1 MGGAGTQLESGSAS
15 MPGGDLLPRGFEGG
29 ALDAATEKH
38 LSVAVDIGGTFT
50 DLVAFDECTGEVRQ
64 SKALTTHGDLPEGVW
79 ECLRKAA
86 LTPRDALSI
95 VHGSTIAINIA
106 IEEKGAKTALVVTRG
121 TRDVYKIGR
130 QNRPEAYN
138 FNFKRPVPLV
148 PRSRT
153 FEAAERLSASGE
165 PLTALMPG
173 HIEEIVAAVRAS
185 GAAAV
190 AVCFLHA
197 YADPVH
203 EMALGRQLRAALPGV
218 YVSLSHEIVREY
230 REYER
235 TSTTVMNA
243 YIGPKT
249 SEYVGSMADRLAAED
264 FAGRFL
270 IMQSNGGVM
279 SPETAKK
286 LPVAMMESGPVG
298 GVIAAARVGARLG
311 IENLITFDM
320 GGTTAKT
327 SLIKDSEI
335 SVAQGYHIGGYAS
348 GHPVMFPVVDIIEV
362 GAGGGSIAW
371 IDEVGA
377 LKLGPRSAGSE
388 PGPVCYRRGGDAPTV
403 TDANVVLGRIG
414 VASFLGGEMP
424 LDAAAAR
431 RSLEQKLCG
440 PLGLSAIEA
449 AHGIVRIAAAKM
461 ALAVRGVSV
470 ERGYDPRDFAL
481 VAMGG
486 AGPVHA
492 LEIARDLKIPRVI
505 VPNLP
510 AHFSALGM
518 LMADVRQDYVRTYY
532 RPLLEADYGALARI
546 YSELLA
552 AGQATLE
559 DAGVDSRAR
568 RFQYSMDLRYV
579 GQEFWL
585 QIPVTEEEIDGGD
598 GGAIEGR
605 FTALHDRRFGHA
617 APEEPLE
624 LVNVRLTAIGARPQI
639 AFARLR
645 ESGATTPVGHRPIYL
660 DSTAQPTSCAI
671 YRRDS
676 LTPESLIEGPA
687 VIEEFASTTVLF
699 AGDRAHVADTGEIVI
714 DVRGANE

>member
-1 MGGAGTQLESGSAS
+1 MSHG
-15 MPGGDLLPRGFEGG
+15 RF
-29 ALDAATEKH
+29 
-38 LSVAVDIGGTFT
+38 SVAVDIGGTFT
-50 DLVAFDECTGEVRQ
+50 DLVAFDQATGEVSQ
-64 SKALTTHGDLPEGVW
+64 SKALTTHGDLPQAVW
-79 ECLRKAA
+79 DCLRKATIA
-86 LTPRDALSI
+86 PRAASTV

-106 IEEKGAKTALVVTRG
+106 IEEKGAETALVVTRG

-138 FNFKRPVPLV
+138 FRFKRPVPLV

-153 FEAAERLSASGE
+153 FECNERLAATGE
-165 PLTALMPG
+165 RLTVLTQD
-173 HIEEIVAAVRAS
+173 EIARLVAAVRESRAE
-185 GAAAV
+185 AV
-190 AVCFLHA
+190 AVCFLHS
-197 YADPVH
+197 YSDPVH
-203 EMALGRQLRAALPGV
+203 ERAIGEQLRAALPGV

-243 YIGPKT
+243 YIGPET
-249 SEYVGSMADRLAAED
+249 SKYVGGIAERLASDE

-298 GVIAAARVGARLG
+298 GVIAAARIGAALKL
-311 IENLITFDM
+311 ENLITFDM

-327 SLIKDSEI
+327 SLIKHNQV

-348 GHPVMFPVVDIIEV
+348 GHPVMFPVVDIVEV

-371 IDEVGA
+371 IDQVGA
-377 LKLGPRSAGSE
+377 MKLGPQSAGSE
-388 PGPVCYRRGGDAPTV
+388 PGPACYRRGGTKPTV

-414 VASFLGGEMP
+414 SESFLGGEMP

-431 RSLEQKLCG
+431 RGLETEICG
-440 PLGLSAIEA
+440 ALGMSAVEA
-449 AHGIVRIAAAKM
+449 ALGIVKIAVAKM
-461 ALAVRGVSV
+461 SLAVRGVSV

-481 VAMGG
+481 VALGG
-486 AGPVHA
+486 AGPLHA
-492 LEIARDLKIPRVI
+492 LEIARDLKIPTVV

-532 RPLLEADYGALARI
+532 RRLLEANYAELTKI

-552 AGQATLE
+552 AGNATLE
-559 DAGVDSRAR
+559 DAGVTAGAR
-568 RFQYSMDLRYV
+568 SFQYWMDLRYV

-585 QIPVTEEEIDGGD
+585 QIPVEESEVAAGD
-598 GGAIEGR
+598 GVAIQNR
-605 FTALHDRRFGHA
+605 FTKIHDDRFGHA
-617 APEEPLE
+617 APDEPLE
-624 LVNVRLTAIGARPQI
+624 LVNLRLTAIGARPGITFPKLAARGGGAQI
-639 AFARLR
+639 ATRA
-645 ESGATTPVGHRPIYL
+645 VYL
-660 DSTAQPTSCAI
+660 DSAVQATTCAVF
-671 YRRDS
+671 RRDR
-676 LTPESLIEGPA
+676 LTPDLTIEGPA
-687 VIEEFASTTVLF
+687 VIEEYASTTVLF
-699 AGDRAHVADTGEIVI
+699 PGDRLTVAATGELIVT
-714 DVRGANE
+714 VRRGES

>member
-1 MGGAGTQLESGSAS
+1 VLGAVTG
-15 MPGGDLLPRGFEGG
+15 R
-29 ALDAATEKH
+29 

-50 DLVAFDECTGEVRQ
+50 DLVAFDQATGEVAQ
-64 SKALTTHGDLPEGVW
+64 SKALTTHGDLPQAVW
-79 ECLRKAA
+79 DCLRKATIA
-86 LTPRDALSI
+86 PRAASTV

-106 IEEKGAKTALVVTRG
+106 IEAKGAETALVVTRG

-138 FNFKRPVPLV
+138 FRFKRPVPLV

-153 FEAAERLSASGE
+153 FECDERLAAGGE
-165 PLTALMPG
+165 RLTALAPQE
-173 HIEEIVAAVRAS
+173 IERIVEAVRAS

-190 AVCFLHA
+190 AVCFLHS

-203 EMALGRQLRAALPGV
+203 ERALGEQLRAALPGV

-243 YIGPKT
+243 YIGPET
-249 SEYVGSMADRLAAED
+249 SEYVGGIAERLASDE

-298 GVIAAARVGARLG
+298 GVIAAARVGAALKLK
-311 IENLITFDM
+311 NLITFDM

-327 SLIKDSEI
+327 SLIKNNEV

-348 GHPVMFPVVDIIEV
+348 GHPVMFPVVDIVEV

-371 IDEVGA
+371 IDQVGA
-377 LKLGPRSAGSE
+377 LKLGPQSAGSE
-388 PGPVCYRRGGDAPTV
+388 PGPICYRRGGTKPTV

-414 VASFLGGEMP
+414 AESFLGGEMP
-424 LDAAAAR
+424 LDVAAAR
-431 RSLEQKLCG
+431 RGLETELCG
-440 PLGLSAIEA
+440 ALDMSAVEA
-449 AHGIVRIAAAKM
+449 ALGIVKIAVAKM
-461 ALAVRGVSV
+461 SLAVRGVSV

-481 VAMGG
+481 VAIGG
-486 AGPVHA
+486 AGPLHA
-492 LEIARDLKIPRVI
+492 LEIARDLRIPTVV

-532 RPLLEADYGALARI
+532 RRLVEADYAELRKI
-546 YSELLA
+546 YAELLA
-552 AGQATLE
+552 AGNATLE
-559 DAGVDSRAR
+559 DADVAQSAR
-568 RFQYSMDLRYV
+568 SFQYWMDLRYV

-585 QIPVTEEEIDGGD
+585 QVPVTEAELAAADGA
-598 GGAIEGR
+598 AIQDR
-605 FTALHDRRFGHA
+605 FTQIHDDRFGHA
-617 APEEPLE
+617 APDEPLE
-624 LVNVRLTAIGARPQI
+624 LVNLRLTAIGARPRI
-639 AFARLR
+639 AFPKLAARG
-645 ESGATTPVGHRPIYL
+645 GAAQVGTRAIHL
-660 DSTAQPTSCAI
+660 DSAVQPTSCAV
-671 YRRDS
+671 YRRERLAPDA
-676 LTPESLIEGPA
+676 TIEGPA
-687 VIEEFASTTVLF
+687 VIEEYASTTVLF
-699 AGDRAHVADTGEIVI
+699 PGDRLRVAETGELIVT
-714 DVRGANE
+714 VRRGEA